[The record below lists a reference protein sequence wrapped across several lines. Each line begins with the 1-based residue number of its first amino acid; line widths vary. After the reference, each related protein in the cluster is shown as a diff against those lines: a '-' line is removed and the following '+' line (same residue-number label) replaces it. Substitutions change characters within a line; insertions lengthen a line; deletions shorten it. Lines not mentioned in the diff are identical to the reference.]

1 MLRRGTNGRKGHQD
15 ADDMCE
21 SLYNGSVEKK
31 ITVCNSFE
39 EAEDADATRD
49 AALSPAERIDIVVEL
64 WNRRHPDAAQQRFA
78 RVCRVVELE
87 RS

>member
-1 MLRRGTNGRKGHQD
+1 MPSP
-15 ADDMCE
+15 A
-21 SLYNGSVEKK
+21 YNWSVEKK
-31 ITVCNSFE
+31 IAVFNSFE

-49 AALSPAERIDIVVEL
+49 AGLSPGERIDIVVEL